1 MGYTDQKKREF
12 EASFRE
18 GGLISAND
26 TIQDSTKGDLW
37 DFGSQ
42 IRGTYFFTAERLVFI
57 GGLGGSANFSAPYNK
72 ITELKLCNVGG
83 LIPIIPTGIRVVYT
97 DENGK
102 SVKRKCSVMKRKDWL
117 AFLSEKTGIS
127 TNQ

>member
-1 MGYTDQKKREF
+1 MGFTEQKKNEWEKSLREA
-12 EASFRE
+12 E
-18 GGLISAND
+18 LISATD
-26 TIQDSTKGDLW
+26 TIQDTTKGDLW

-42 IRGTYFFTAERLVFI
+42 IRGTYFFTAERLVFV

-97 DENGK
+97 DQNGK
-102 SVKRKCSVMKRKDWL
+102 NVKKKCSIMKRKDWL
-117 AFLSEKTGIS
+117 ALLREKTGIAA
-127 TNQ
+127 N